1 MARHG
6 QVDHCGD
13 EATTC
18 VNTQGRHRR
27 MTLSLDFQGS
37 SHAVGEAL
45 GRMRAHVK
53 GHGLAPEHV
62 DAVEIVLA
70 EVLNNIVEHG
80 YRADGSSLI
89 SMTVTA
95 RKNGVDCVVCD
106 RGLGMPDGKIPCPRR
121 FDAEMKDMDDLPEG
135 GFGWGLI
142 HDLAS
147 DLRYTREGKENRLSF
162 TIVSPTASII

>member
-1 MARHG
+1 MAPRG
-6 QVDHCGD
+6 QVDRCED

-18 VNTQGRHRR
+18 IDTRDRHRK
-27 MTLSLDFQGS
+27 MTLSLDFQS
-37 SHAVGEAL
+37 TPDAVGEAL

-53 GHGLAPEHV
+53 GHGLSPEHV

-70 EVLNNIVEHG
+70 EVLNNIVEHAYG
-80 YRADGSSLI
+80 ADGSSVI
-89 SMTVTA
+89 SMTVTVH
-95 RKNGVDCVVCD
+95 KHGVDCVVCD

-121 FDAEMKDMDDLPEG
+121 FDAELTDVDDLPEG

-147 DLRYTREGKENRLSF
+147 DLRYTREGNENRLSF
-162 TIVSPTASII
+162 SIASPVASIT